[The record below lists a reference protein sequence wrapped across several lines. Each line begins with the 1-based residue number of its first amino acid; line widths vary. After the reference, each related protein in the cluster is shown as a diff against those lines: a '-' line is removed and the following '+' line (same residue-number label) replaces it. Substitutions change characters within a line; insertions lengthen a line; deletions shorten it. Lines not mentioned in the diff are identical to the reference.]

1 MKTISFAVPCFNSA
15 DYMEKC
21 VDSLLPCG
29 EDIEIIL
36 VNDGSTKDN
45 TAEIADALAEKY
57 PSIVKAIHKKNGGH
71 GSAVNTGL
79 EAATGLYY
87 KVVDSDDWLD
97 EQSMKT
103 IMDYLRS
110 QREKA
115 EKGSSVTD
123 LSLIHISETTRL
135 R

>member
-1 MKTISFAVPCFNSA
+1 MKTISFVVPCFNSA

-115 EKGSSVTD
+115 ERA
-123 LSLIHISETTRL
+123 LQ
-135 R
+135 